1 MDGISISCGR
11 GGGGAQGE
19 DWHLRRGK
27 VFGQKVGSESFS
39 SGISSG
45 REGGKIFRK
54 LVLESLDCW
63 AKMSG
68 YDPEMQSS
76 V

>member
-1 MDGISISCGR
+1 M
-11 GGGGAQGE
+11 
-19 DWHLRRGK
+19 
-27 VFGQKVGSESFS
+27 FGQKVGAESSS

-63 AKMSG
+63 AKMFG
-68 YDPEMQSS
+68 YDPEMQSR

>member
-1 MDGISISCGR
+1 M
-11 GGGGAQGE
+11 
-19 DWHLRRGK
+19 
-27 VFGQKVGSESFS
+27 FGQKVGAESSS

-54 LVLESLDCW
+54 LALESLDCW
-63 AKMSG
+63 AKMFG
-68 YDPEMQSS
+68 YDPEMQSR